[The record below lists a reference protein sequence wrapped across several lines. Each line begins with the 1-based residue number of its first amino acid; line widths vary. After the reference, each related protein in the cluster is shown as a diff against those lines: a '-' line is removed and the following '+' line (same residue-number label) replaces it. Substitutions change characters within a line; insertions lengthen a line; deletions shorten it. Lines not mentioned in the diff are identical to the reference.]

1 MKIEKSR
8 SCCGGNEG
16 ISLQKEAIIQ
26 ALQYM
31 NSLNNGGGNN
41 V

>member
-1 MKIEKSR
+1 MKIKKPS

-16 ISLQKEAIIQ
+16 IIQ

-31 NSLNNGGGNN
+31 NSFNNGGGNN